1 MKTLEDRPF
10 RFWPEALSLRSMR
23 GRIALLLGLAM
34 LPAGAIAMQ
43 VGFNAASARQAAYQ
57 ETLSRRAI
65 ESIASERRTIDEL
78 REMLRVLATTPSL
91 QQIEAGDCRDWLSE
105 ISARYPYIAAISV
118 TSDDG
123 QLYCSVPASTVARVP
138 DSDIRRRARARDAF
152 TMGYTEHGVLSGLP
166 VLAALEPIRDGDRR
180 IGFVGASIATTEL
193 MALLERSRNANNS
206 LANAHAAIVDSH
218 GRVIAESAPDVSAP
232 PLPAA
237 EEVTRR
243 FGGEPVFIKVRGGD
257 AVIVPLYA
265 PDLYA
270 VMSWAPERPLWQ
282 RVGGV
287 AFSIAAPLL
296 IWLLA
301 IGAGWLA
308 IEVFVAR
315 PLSSLEAAARGYA
328 RGEDVGDSPALLSA
342 PSEIRSLR
350 RTLAAMA
357 KTLRGRELR
366 LVEALAEERALL
378 REVHH
383 RVKNNLQ
390 MVASLLNIQS
400 RAASDESESWGL
412 ARAHDRV
419 QLLAVV
425 HQRIYSSGE
434 LRDVRVDDIRAVERS
449 YGDAD
454 VTSDITLPTASDALY
469 QDLLPV
475 YNPTAST
482 IAAGSVLISSNVAA
496 NTGAYV
502 QVAPATIDQTNVI
515 GVAAE
520 AIAAT
525 SKGFMVPRG
534 GKFALALTTGTIA
547 RGDVLVTSNTV
558 SGSGYL
564 GVDNTPTT
572 GADVGVALRP
582 SSDGNLLLI
591 LLR

>member
-10 RFWPEALSLRSMR
+10 KLWPEALSLRSMR

-43 VGFNAASARQAAYQ
+43 VGFNAAAARQAAYQ

-105 ISARYPYIAAISV
+105 ISARYPYIASISV

-123 QLYCSVPASTVARVP
+123 YLFCSVPATTAARVP

-166 VLAALEPIRDGDRR
+166 VLAALEPIRDGGRR
-180 IGFVGASIATTEL
+180 IGFVGASIPTTEL
-193 MALLERSRNANNS
+193 VALLERSRGANNA
-206 LANAHAAIVDSH
+206 LDNARAAIVDSH
-218 GRVIAESAPDVSAP
+218 GRVIAESAPNGNAP

-243 FGGEPVFIKVRGGD
+243 FGGEPVFIKVSGGD

-282 RVGGV
+282 RIGGIV
-287 AFSIAAPLL
+287 FSIAAPLL

-328 RGEDVGDSPALLSA
+328 RGEDVADSPALLSA

-434 LRDVRVDDIRAVERS
+434 LRDVRVDEIAAEVARQLLQSRGASAKEINLVMELGSARAGVDRAVPLAFLIGEGVS
-449 YGDAD
+449 VA
-454 VTSDITLPTASDALY
+454 LDALSDLGAVEVKLMLQ
-469 QDLLPV
+469 QDEDGV
-475 YNPTAST
+475 TRFAIDAS
-482 IAAGSVLISSNVAA
+482 
-496 NTGAYV
+496 
-502 QVAPATIDQTNVI
+502 
-515 GVAAE
+515 VAAE
-520 AIAAT
+520 RARTPGPGARLIDAFARQLNAT
-525 SKGFMVPRG
+525 IGRDPARPYMLWALVPPEP
-534 GKFALALTTGTIA
+534 KAPA
-547 RGDVLVTSNTV
+547 
-558 SGSGYL
+558 
-564 GVDNTPTT
+564 
-572 GADVGVALRP
+572 
-582 SSDGNLLLI
+582 
-591 LLR
+591 